1 MGKGKLKER
10 SEQFRL
16 NLRDLVKSVWTG
28 ALTAG
33 VTALYEFT
41 QNAAVDGETT
51 LQTALFALVAYLLK
65 NLLENK
71 KGELKP
77 DEDAE

>member
-1 MGKGKLKER
+1 MGKLKER

-16 NLRDLVKSVWTG
+16 NFRDFAKSVWTG

-33 VTALYEFT
+33 VTAIYEFT

-51 LQTALFALVAYLLK
+51 LTTALLSIVAYLLK
-65 NLLENK
+65 NFLENK
-71 KGELKP
+71 KGELKA
-77 DEDAE
+77 DDDAE

>member
-1 MGKGKLKER
+1 MGKKLKER

-16 NLRDLVKSVWTG
+16 NLRDLAKSVWTG

-33 VTALYEFT
+33 VAALYEYT
-41 QNAAVDGETT
+41 QNATVDGDSTLTT
-51 LQTALFALVAYLLK
+51 AMLAVIAYLLK
-65 NLLENK
+65 NFLENK
-71 KGELKP
+71 KGELKS

>member
-1 MGKGKLKER
+1 MSLKER

-33 VTALYEFT
+33 VTAVYEFT
-41 QNAAVDGETT
+41 ENASVDGENTFT
-51 LQTALFALVAYLLK
+51 TALLAVVAYLLK
-65 NLLENK
+65 NFLENK

-77 DEDAE
+77 DEDAK